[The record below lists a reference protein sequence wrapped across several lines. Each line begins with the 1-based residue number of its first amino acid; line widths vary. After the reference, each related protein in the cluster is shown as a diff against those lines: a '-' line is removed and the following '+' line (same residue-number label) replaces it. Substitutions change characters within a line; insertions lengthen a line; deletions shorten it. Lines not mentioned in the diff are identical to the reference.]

1 MSGQMHIQ
9 NKFLRHKFLRRD
21 TFDHKLLVMSQKEE
35 EELRDQPDVMCGA
48 LGEWG
53 QEERPGGRDATAFE
67 KENPNI
73 LMLNANGTDEFQN
86 M

>member
-1 MSGQMHIQ
+1 MSNRKI
-9 NKFLRHKFLRRD
+9 
-21 TFDHKLLVMSQKEE
+21 LVMLQKEE
-35 EELRDQPDVMCGA
+35 EELRKQPDVMRGT

-73 LMLNANGTDEFQN
+73 LMLNANGSDEFKN

>member
-1 MSGQMHIQ
+1 MFH
-9 NKFLRHKFLRRD
+9 H
-21 TFDHKLLVMSQKEE
+21 TLLIMSQKEE
-35 EELRDQPDVMCGA
+35 EKLRDQSDVMNVT

-73 LMLNANGTDEFQN
+73 LMLNANGTGEFQD

>member
-1 MSGQMHIQ
+1 MLAFS
-9 NKFLRHKFLRRD
+9 R
-21 TFDHKLLVMSQKEE
+21 KLLVISQKEE
-35 EELRDQPDVMCGA
+35 EELRQQPDVMRGT

-73 LMLNANGTDEFQN
+73 LMLNANGSDEFKN

>member
-1 MSGQMHIQ
+1 M
-9 NKFLRHKFLRRD
+9 FV
-21 TFDHKLLVMSQKEE
+21 FDHKPSVMSQKEE
-35 EELRDQPDVMCGA
+35 QKLKEQPDVMHGT

-73 LMLNANGTDEFQN
+73 LMLNANGSGEFKN

>member
-1 MSGQMHIQ
+1 MLFEDSYV
-9 NKFLRHKFLRRD
+9 KFLIY
-21 TFDHKLLVMSQKEE
+21 LVMSQKEE
-35 EELRDQPDVMCGA
+35 EKLRQLPDVMRGT

-67 KENPNI
+67 MENPNI
-73 LMLNANGTDEFQN
+73 LMLNANGTGEFKN

>member
-1 MSGQMHIQ
+1 M
-9 NKFLRHKFLRRD
+9 R
-21 TFDHKLLVMSQKEE
+21 
-35 EELRDQPDVMCGA
+35 GA

-73 LMLNANGTDEFQN
+73 LMLNANGSDEFKN

>member
-1 MSGQMHIQ
+1 M
-9 NKFLRHKFLRRD
+9 FAR
-21 TFDHKLLVMSQKEE
+21 KLLVISQKEE
-35 EELRDQPDVMCGA
+35 EELRQQPDVMRGT

-73 LMLNANGTDEFQN
+73 LMLNANGSDEFKN

>member
-1 MSGQMHIQ
+1 
-9 NKFLRHKFLRRD
+9 
-21 TFDHKLLVMSQKEE
+21 MSQKEDE
-35 EELRDQPDVMCGA
+35 EKSKLPDVMHGT

-73 LMLNANGTDEFQN
+73 LMLNANGTGEFKN

>member
-1 MSGQMHIQ
+1 M
-9 NKFLRHKFLRRD
+9 R
-21 TFDHKLLVMSQKEE
+21 E
-35 EELRDQPDVMCGA
+35 QPDVMCGA

>member
-1 MSGQMHIQ
+1 M
-9 NKFLRHKFLRRD
+9 L
-21 TFDHKLLVMSQKEE
+21 QKEE
-35 EELRDQPDVMCGA
+35 EKLRGQPDVMRGV

-53 QEERPGGRDATAFE
+53 QEERPGGRDPTAFE

-73 LMLNANGTDEFQN
+73 LMLNANGTGEFKN

>member
-1 MSGQMHIQ
+1 MQDRLVDA
-9 NKFLRHKFLRRD
+9 FA
-21 TFDHKLLVMSQKEE
+21 FDHKPLVISQKEE
-35 EELRDQPDVMCGA
+35 QKLKELPDVMHGT

-73 LMLNANGTDEFQN
+73 LMLNANGSGEFKN

>member
-1 MSGQMHIQ
+1 
-9 NKFLRHKFLRRD
+9 
-21 TFDHKLLVMSQKEE
+21 MSQKEE
-35 EELRDQPDVMCGA
+35 EELRKLPDVMHGT

-53 QEERPGGRDATAFE
+53 QEEREGGRDATAFE

-73 LMLNANGTDEFQN
+73 LMLNANGTGEFKN

>member
-1 MSGQMHIQ
+1 
-9 NKFLRHKFLRRD
+9 
-21 TFDHKLLVMSQKEE
+21 MSQKLE
-35 EELRDQPDVMCGA
+35 EELSKLPDVMHGT

-73 LMLNANGTDEFQN
+73 LLLNANGTGEFKN

>member
-1 MSGQMHIQ
+1 
-9 NKFLRHKFLRRD
+9 
-21 TFDHKLLVMSQKEE
+21 MSQREE
-35 EELRDQPDVMCGA
+35 NEKKNQPPDVMRS

-53 QEERPGGRDATAFE
+53 KEERPGGRDATAFE

-73 LMLNANGTDEFQN
+73 LMLNADQPGEFKN

>member
-1 MSGQMHIQ
+1 MKG
-9 NKFLRHKFLRRD
+9 
-21 TFDHKLLVMSQKEE
+21 T
-35 EELRDQPDVMCGA
+35 

-53 QEERPGGRDATAFE
+53 QEEREGGRDATAFE

-73 LMLNANGTDEFQN
+73 LMLNANGTGEFKN

>member
-1 MSGQMHIQ
+1 M
-9 NKFLRHKFLRRD
+9 FAC
-21 TFDHKLLVMSQKEE
+21 DHKPLVISQKEE
-35 EELRDQPDVMCGA
+35 QKLKEQPDVMRGT

-73 LMLNANGTDEFQN
+73 LMLNANGSGEFKN

>member
-1 MSGQMHIQ
+1 MQDRLVDA
-9 NKFLRHKFLRRD
+9 FA
-21 TFDHKLLVMSQKEE
+21 FDRKPLVISQKEE
-35 EELRDQPDVMCGA
+35 QKLKELPDVMHGT

-73 LMLNANGTDEFQN
+73 LMLNANGSGEFKN

>member
-1 MSGQMHIQ
+1 VR
-9 NKFLRHKFLRRD
+9 NKKIWILTINR
-21 TFDHKLLVMSQKEE
+21 KLLVISQKEE
-35 EELRDQPDVMCGA
+35 EELRQQPDVMRGT

-73 LMLNANGTDEFQN
+73 LMLNANGSDEFKN